1 MKKLLIVLVVIA
13 VVWLAKLSFDVFQ
26 MNAQQTELMQQQT
39 QLQQHTAGLND
50 QLVAM
55 KRQLSGSQAT
65 LTAPANQQS
74 LPTVESSNSIQPMV
88 IIAQQ
93 LDLVEFA
100 MQQQQFGVAMDQLNQ
115 LDQQLEQLSLAPALR
130 VSLHQVLEKDR
141 DNLKQYVTA
150 RQTQL
155 DKVRNSLQALDK
167 LLEKEIQQPY
177 VNPPT
182 SKEQSFWQ
190 RWIQIESVQSPSP
203 ALMQRSLVLK
213 EIQLRLILAQQ
224 VLNQGQ
230 YPQFQQELA
239 EIIQIMQQL
248 PDASIKSMQQ
258 RLMQLKDIPVLSVPH
273 LNTRALIG

>member
-55 KRQLSGSQAT
+55 KRQLSGSQAI
-65 LTAPANQQS
+65 LTAPANEQP

-141 DNLKQYVTA
+141 DNLKQYVAA

-190 RWIQIESVQSPSP
+190 RLIQIESVQSPSP

>member
-13 VVWLAKLSFDVFQ
+13 MVWLAKLSFDVFQ

-55 KRQLSGSQAT
+55 KRQLSGSQAI
-65 LTAPANQQS
+65 LTAPANEQP
-74 LPTVESSNSIQPMV
+74 LPTVELPSSIQPMV

-100 MQQQQFGVAMDQLNQ
+100 MQQQQFGVAMEKLNQ

-167 LLEKEIQQPY
+167 LLEKEIQHPY

-258 RLMQLKDIPVLSVPH
+258 RLMQLKDTPVLSVPH